1 MECSGTEDDEVYWN
15 GPDQENTGNRGMIR
29 ERILS
34 GPDGQYME
42 LRMTVMITKINRMG
56 PTCGQAQMEF
66 SERKMMNYG

>member
-1 MECSGTEDDEVYWN
+1 MECSERKMMKCTGM
-15 GPDQENTGNRGMIR
+15 DQIEYREPRMIR
-29 ERILS
+29 KFSQGRM
-34 GPDGQYME
+34 DNME

>member
-1 MECSGTEDDEVYWN
+1 MEYRE
-15 GPDQENTGNRGMIR
+15 PRMIR
-29 ERILS
+29 KFSQGRM
-34 GPDGQYME
+34 DNME